1 MQIKPDC
8 QLEQIQ
14 FPSVVLYRSPSG
26 EYYQQVFLDPFQSLP
41 SFQVHVS
48 NSLTTCSEVPVYF
61 PVNPFYFLMAEIRT
75 DSYVESEDL
84 IYKLQQYKVSA
95 LPDWF
100 DKRDSFVKFNLELF
114 TSDLKRR
121 QYQLEKLIGKNNSLL
136 FLEQFV
142 KRTFIEK
149 NFGKIIER
157 GKNGSKKRQKRCENG
172 AKGEK
177 GDRCG
182 QRNARRTNQNQIKVR
197 TIYKRRF
204 KQKLLDAF
212 KNNIIIFFVST
223 TKLVQ
228 VYQFQQINTV
238 VNIMMYLLDYY

>member
-14 FPSVVLYRSPSG
+14 FPSVVLYRSQSG

-84 IYKLQQYKVSA
+84 IYKLQHYKVSA

-149 NFGKIIER
+149 NFGKIIEEEKTEVKNAKKDAKTAPK
-157 GKNGSKKRQKRCENG
+157 GKKEIV
-172 AKGEK
+172 AVKGTL
-177 GDRCG
+177 D
-182 QRNARRTNQNQIKVR
+182 AQIK
-197 TIYKRRF
+197 I
-204 KQKLLDAF
+204 KQK
-212 KNNIIIFFVST
+212 
-223 TKLVQ
+223 
-228 VYQFQQINTV
+228 
-238 VNIMMYLLDYY
+238 